1 VTAAW
6 SWTTESGERRFLLR
20 YGGGNRQTEL
30 LSRERFDA
38 GGAPVFLEIRGAAGL
53 TRIEEHFDV
62 EGDRAR
68 WRTQQDSGESG
79 TGKQFVYV
87 PLNDGAPAFVASA
100 LLALPQHRASLL
112 PAGQASIEK
121 VRDLRVAVAGRTC
134 AVSLYAIS
142 GIDHTPQLIWFD
154 STGAFFSNGGLIL
167 EGWES
172 ALPTLRR
179 AQMEYRTAWIER
191 LEGLTR
197 VPRGPFVV
205 RSARVFDAETKVVRP
220 RTTIVVVGNRIQTV
234 GPDDSV
240 TIPAGAQV
248 YDAMGKT
255 VLPGLW
261 DPHSH
266 TGDDLAAGA
275 LNLAGG
281 ITSIRDPA
289 EDSLGVQ
296 RIQGQGAAA
305 AAFAPRLVIAGLM
318 DGAGPGSFGGVQI
331 TSAEQAR
338 FVVQR
343 YAALGLDNIKL
354 YNLVPADL
362 VPVIADEAHRRNLR
376 VVGHVPRAMR
386 ADAAVRAG
394 MDEIMH
400 MQFLWANFREGTES
414 ERDIIARLDP
424 QSGPVQAFIRLLR
437 ERDVAVDGTLG
448 VVELHLTAAGSYPRF
463 VQPVVDRLPS
473 NDLRRWRGSQGPRP
487 AAPGTAFDSAQL
499 TGQKRL
505 IKALFDGGVTLLIGT
520 DVASATPFLLQR
532 SLELHVE
539 AGIPPADVLY
549 MATLGAARRLR
560 RDSETGS
567 IQPGK
572 LADFVVIDGDP
583 LARMSDI
590 RRVALTVK
598 DGVLY
603 DPALLYEALSIR
615 P

>member
-1 VTAAW
+1 
-6 SWTTESGERRFLLR
+6 
-20 YGGGNRQTEL
+20 
-30 LSRERFDA
+30 
-38 GGAPVFLEIRGAAGL
+38 
-53 TRIEEHFDV
+53 
-62 EGDRAR
+62 
-68 WRTQQDSGESG
+68 
-79 TGKQFVYV
+79 
-87 PLNDGAPAFVASA
+87 
-100 LLALPQHRASLL
+100 
-112 PAGQASIEK
+112 
-121 VRDLRVAVAGRTC
+121 
-134 AVSLYAIS
+134 
-142 GIDHTPQLIWFD
+142 
-154 STGAFFSNGGLIL
+154 
-167 EGWES
+167 
-172 ALPTLRR
+172 
-179 AQMEYRTAWIER
+179 
-191 LEGLTR
+191 
-197 VPRGPFVV
+197 
-205 RSARVFDAETKVVRP
+205 
-220 RTTIVVVGNRIQTV
+220 
-234 GPDDSV
+234 
-240 TIPAGAQV
+240 
-248 YDAMGKT
+248 
-255 VLPGLW
+255 
-261 DPHSH
+261 
-266 TGDDLAAGA
+266 
-275 LNLAGG
+275 
-281 ITSIRDPA
+281 
-289 EDSLGVQ
+289 LGVQ